1 LILGYDFFKKR
12 FFDAEDSVYT
22 QFLETLLNDIE
33 KERLGD
39 LCSDEKLLKNC
50 VHMFIE
56 LGQTAEFISN
66 ESNYYSTEKQIR
78 YKIDKK
84 LYMQRFEE

>member
-1 LILGYDFFKKR
+1 
-12 FFDAEDSVYT
+12 
-22 QFLETLLNDIE
+22 
-33 KERLGD
+33 
-39 LCSDEKLLKNC
+39 
-50 VHMFIE
+50 MFIE